1 MCLCYLMVQDLVVG
15 VVECLEVVVGRETL
29 ALSPFLSVAV
39 LKQVKKNGRIL
50 EKTKNV
56 DGYYCPFG

>member
-1 MCLCYLMVQDLVVG
+1 MVG

-56 DGYYCPFG
+56 DGYYYPFG